1 MKLDVTL
8 RREASCGWKET
19 SEWET
24 SVIIGAVLIAAG
36 AATQCRARQ
45 SVQPP
50 GTFSFPWLVV
60 LGWK

>member
-1 MKLDVTL
+1 MKLAVTL
-8 RREASCGWKET
+8 ARETNSGWEGT
-19 SEWET
+19 SSGEIGVKT
-24 SVIIGAVLIAAG
+24 GAVLIAAG

-50 GTFSFPWLVV
+50 GKFSFPWLVV